1 MCRLGYAI
9 AFTKNFDAV
18 REFYED
24 QVGLRIRRRDAQWV
38 EFETG
43 GATLALHLSPDE
55 RKQGLVLRFTAA
67 NLDEHRGALESRGV
81 RMEAE
86 YRLPNGRGADVWDPE
101 RNLISFIE
109 ARQPAPEGNGPALER
124 AILNVRDF
132 GRTVSF
138 YRSALGL
145 RVIMEDTHWIEFD
158 TGGTRLAVHHRP
170 ADEDHPRH
178 AEQPIALVFGTDD
191 LTEWC
196 EAMRGRSMHFMTAPV
211 MEEFGVYAEAADP
224 DGRIVVF
231 REPPPPA
238 SLEEEL
244 AEAYEDDGAPR
255 RVGMRKPVKK
265 GSATVSMMALKPA
278 YKIKAEKPARRRPSG
293 TTQSVA
299 SVRGEG
305 PEHARLRPKKTA
317 DEKKAK
323 VKPAIGRAKKE
334 QIRTSANHKTGLARA
349 SKGRPVKRASA
360 NSGRR
365 KGGTA
370 RRGGGR

>member
-9 AFTKNFDAV
+9 AFTKNFDAM

-24 QVGLRIRRRDAQWV
+24 QVGLRIRRRDGQWV

-43 GATLALHLSPDE
+43 GATLALHSSPDE
-55 RKQGLVLRFTAA
+55 RKQGVVLRFTAA
-67 NLDEHRGALESRGV
+67 DLDEHRGALESRGV

-86 YRLPNGRGADVWDPE
+86 FRLPNGRGADVWDPE

-109 ARQPAPEGNGPALER
+109 ARQPAAEGNGPALER

-145 RVIMEDTHWIEFD
+145 RVITEDTHWIEFD

-196 EAMRGRSMHFMTAPV
+196 EAMRGRGMHFMTAPV

-231 REPPPPA
+231 HEPPPPA

-244 AEAYEDDGAPR
+244 AEEYEDDDTPR
-255 RVGMRKPVKK
+255 RSAIRKPLTKA
-265 GSATVSMMALKPA
+265 SATVSMMAIKPV
-278 YKIKAEKPARRRPSG
+278 YKNKEKPARRRPSA

-299 SVRGEG
+299 SVRGAG
-305 PEHARLRPKKTA
+305 PEHARLKPKRTA

-323 VKPAIGRAKKE
+323 VKPSTGRLKKE
-334 QIRTSANHKTGLARA
+334 KLRTIASQKSATARA
-349 SKGRPVKRASA
+349 SKSRPVKRASA

-365 KGGTA
+365 RSGSAK
-370 RRGGGR
+370 RGGGR

>member
-9 AFTKNFDAV
+9 AFTKNLDAM
-18 REFYED
+18 REFYEE
-24 QVGLRIRRRDAQWV
+24 QVGLRVRRRDAQWV

-43 GATLALHLSPDE
+43 GATLALHHSPDE

-67 NLDEHRGALESRGV
+67 DLDEHRGALESRDV

-86 YRLPNGRGADVWDPE
+86 FRLPNGRAADVWDPE
-101 RNLISFIE
+101 RNLISFLE
-109 ARQPAPEGNGPALER
+109 ARQPAPEGKGPMLER

-132 GRTVSF
+132 GRAVSF
-138 YRSALGL
+138 YRSALGF
-145 RVIMEDTHWIEFD
+145 RVIAEDTHWVEFD

-170 ADEDHPRH
+170 GDEDHPRH
-178 AEQPIALVFGTDD
+178 AEQPIALVFGTDA

-196 EAMRGRSMHFMTAPV
+196 EAMRGRGMHFMTAPV

-231 REPPPPA
+231 HEPPPPE

-255 RVGMRKPVKK
+255 RTAIRKPVKK
-265 GSATVSMMALKPA
+265 ASATVSMMALRPV
-278 YKIKAEKPARRRPSG
+278 YKNKEAPVRRRPSA
-293 TTQSVA
+293 TTQSVV
-299 SVRGEG
+299 SVRGMG
-305 PEHARLRPKKTA
+305 PEHTRLRPKRTA

-323 VKPAIGRAKKE
+323 AKPAIGRAKKE
-334 QIRTSANHKTGLARA
+334 QLRTIASHKTGLARA

-360 NSGRR
+360 NAGRR

-370 RRGGGR
+370 KRGGGR

>member
-1 MCRLGYAI
+1 MMSRLCYAI
-9 AFTKNFDAV
+9 AFTKNFDAMI
-18 REFYED
+18 EFYGE

-43 GATLALHLSPDE
+43 GATLALHDMRDE
-55 RKQGLVLRFTAA
+55 KKQGLVLRFATPDLGAA
-67 NLDEHRGALESRGV
+67 RRGFESRGV

-86 YRLPNGRGADVWDPE
+86 FRLPNGRAADVWDPE
-101 RNLISFIE
+101 GNLISFLE
-109 ARQPAPEGNGPALER
+109 ARQPPPAGDGPALER
-124 AILNVRDF
+124 AILNAGDF
-132 GRTVSF
+132 GRAVSF
-138 YRSALGL
+138 YRGSMGLSALN
-145 RVIMEDTHWIEFD
+145 EDEHWVEFD
-158 TGGTRLAVHHRP
+158 TGATRLAVHHRP
-170 ADEDHPRH
+170 AGGEHPRH

-191 LTEWC
+191 LTDWC
-196 EAMRGRSMHFMTAPV
+196 EAMRGRGIHFVTAPV

-231 REPPPPA
+231 HEPPPPA

-255 RVGMRKPVKK
+255 RVAIRKPVKK
-265 GSATVSMMALKPA
+265 AAATASMMALKPA
-278 YKIKAEKPARRRPSG
+278 YKTRDEKPARRRPSG
-293 TTQSVA
+293 TTQSVV
-299 SVRGEG
+299 SVRGAG

-323 VKPAIGRAKKE
+323 AKPAIGRAKKE
-334 QIRTSANHKTGLARA
+334 QLRTSANHKTGLARA

-365 KGGTA
+365 KGGAA
-370 RRGGGR
+370 RRG